1 MLQKKYY
8 VKKYGGCGAGLS
20 LRGMSRRV
28 SLPIYNSIVL
38 PDGSSCPWALFVS
51 VIYERSLYSGA
62 FARRCLISAVY
73 MHMGMDIRR
82 EPGREV
88 LPAS

>member
-1 MLQKKYY
+1 MPL
-8 VKKYGGCGAGLS
+8 GTFL
-20 LRGMSRRV
+20 
-28 SLPIYNSIVL
+28 
-38 PDGSSCPWALFVS
+38 S

-62 FARRCLISAVY
+62 FARYRLISEVY
-73 MHMGMDIRR
+73 MHMGMDMRR

>member
-1 MLQKKYY
+1 MPL
-8 VKKYGGCGAGLS
+8 GTFL
-20 LRGMSRRV
+20 
-28 SLPIYNSIVL
+28 
-38 PDGSSCPWALFVS
+38 S

-62 FARRCLISAVY
+62 FARYRLISAVY
-73 MHMGMDIRR
+73 MHMGHMGMDIRR